1 MEILFWPAV
10 FIITLA
16 ALIKSADIF
25 TDNAEK
31 IGLHFRISPFIIG
44 VTIIALGTSLPEL
57 ASSIAAVLDG
67 NSEIVVGNVVGS
79 NMANILLVLA
89 ITAIVGKHLFVDK
102 DIINIDLPILLG
114 SSIFLFLSTLDGE
127 FGMFEGIL
135 GVLMLATY
143 LIYNAKSHREISP
156 LEKQKLQK
164 EKQEIKKEEKRGR
177 LPIKYPIFLLLS
189 GLILSISAKYLITSV
204 TELSTMLKIGTE
216 VIALSLVAVGTSL
229 PELVVSIVAI
239 KKGKADIAIG
249 NVTGSNIFN
258 ALGVM
263 GIPALFGT
271 LTIPPDII
279 AFSIP
284 ALLFTT
290 ILYLFVTMDKQVS
303 QWEGI
308 TLLLLYV
315 AFMGK
320 IFGLI

>member
-1 MEILFWPAV
+1 MEILFWPAI
-10 FIITLA
+10 FILTLA

-25 TDNAEK
+25 TDYAEK
-31 IGLHFRISPFIIG
+31 IGLHFRIPPFIIG

-57 ASSIAAVLDG
+57 ASSVAAVLDG
-67 NSEIVVGNVVGS
+67 HSEIVVGNVVGS

-143 LIYNAKSHREISP
+143 LIYNAKSNRNIDP
-156 LEKQKLQK
+156 LEKKKLVK
-164 EKQEIKKEEKRGR
+164 EKKEVKEDEKKGH
-177 LPIKYPIFLLLS
+177 LPTKYIIFLLLS
-189 GLILSISAKYLITSV
+189 GISLYFSAKYLVTSV
-204 TELSTMLKIGTE
+204 EGIATLLNTSTDI
-216 VIALSLVAVGTSL
+216 IALSLVAIGTSL

-308 TLLLLYV
+308 TMLLLYI

-320 IFGLI
+320 ILGLI